1 MAKAFR
7 FGVDEEGTPRVEVV
21 DFNDDG
27 NTLREIY
34 RVGGWG
40 ITEVGVSGKFAGV
53 DVALWCDEE
62 GLFNEPVIVNRS
74 ATDFRNEVLGF
85 IADPLVGACVLT
97 ADDTATGATLGFTD
111 EQVAAITA
119 QLAHGCYPL
128 V

>member
-74 ATDFRNEVLGF
+74 ATDFRNEVLDF
-85 IADPLVGACVLT
+85 AADPLVGVCVLT
-97 ADDTATGATLGFTD
+97 ADDTATGKTLGFTD

-119 QLAHGCYPL
+119 QLAHGGYPL